1 MLVLMLMSMLMSL
14 TSVGLFVLS
23 LFYLVLMLLSLVK
36 TRLEGG
42 KVLPL
47 NGLSPEQMKNLF

>member
-1 MLVLMLMSMLMSL
+1 MLVLMSMLMSL
-14 TSVGLFVLS
+14 VSVGLFVLS

-42 KVLPL
+42 KALQLKGL
-47 NGLSPEQMKNLF
+47 NPEQMINLL